1 MMNEESNGNSTSDE
15 PRILVDEGWKA
26 QVERE
31 KETLRSQS
39 TPGDDASTEED
50 LLLPPP
56 ASFEGL
62 IHMLANQAMASLGF
76 MVDPETGEP
85 TVNRPVAKYL
95 IDLLGVVEE
104 KTKGNLLTEEEMQLQ
119 DALHSMRMLYVEVA
133 RQSGPASGNGVQAE
147 PKAKKPMI
155 ELP

>member
-1 MMNEESNGNSTSDE
+1 MMNEEDNGNSTSDE
-15 PRILVDEGWKA
+15 PHIIVDEGWKA

-31 KETLRSQS
+31 KETLRNQNAS
-39 TPGDDASTEED
+39 GDDASSAEE
-50 LLLPPP
+50 LLPPP

-62 IHMLANQAMASLGF
+62 INMLASQAMASLGF

-85 TVNRPVAKYL
+85 SVNRPVAKYL

-104 KTKGNLLTEEEMQLQ
+104 KTKGNLLAEEEMQLQ

-147 PKAKKPMI
+147 PQAKKPII